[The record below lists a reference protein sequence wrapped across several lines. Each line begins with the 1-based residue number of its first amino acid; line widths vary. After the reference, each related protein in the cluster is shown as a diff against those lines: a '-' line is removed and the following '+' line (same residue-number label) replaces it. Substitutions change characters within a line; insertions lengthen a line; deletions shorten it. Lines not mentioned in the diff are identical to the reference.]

1 MNDYTEVRL
10 GLEPCSETLT
20 DILAAMLAEEGYE
33 SFVPDSTG
41 VTAYIRKEAFDPD
54 ALDRIIR
61 EFPMET
67 AITYSHSIVEGQDW
81 NAEWEKNYFKP
92 IVIDNQCAIH
102 SSFHKDVPECTYDIL
117 IDPKMAFGTGHHATT
132 TLILRR
138 LLGMDLDGRKMVDMG
153 TGTGILAILADMRG
167 AASVD
172 AIEIDE
178 FAHENAKENLKIL
191 LLQLS
196 VPFLT

>member
-33 SFVPDSTG
+33 SFVPDSMG

-67 AITYSHSIVEGQDW
+67 AITYSHSIVAGLE
-81 NAEWEKNYFKP
+81 
-92 IVIDNQCAIH
+92 
-102 SSFHKDVPECTYDIL
+102 
-117 IDPKMAFGTGHHATT
+117 
-132 TLILRR
+132 RR
-138 LLGMDLDGRKMVDMG
+138 MG
-153 TGTGILAILADMRG
+153 KELFQAD
-167 AASVD
+167 S
-172 AIEIDE
+172 
-178 FAHENAKENLKIL
+178 N
-191 LLQLS
+191 
-196 VPFLT
+196 

>member
-33 SFVPDSTG
+33 SFVPDSMG

-54 ALDRIIR
+54 ALDRIIC

-92 IVIDNQCAIH
+92 IVIDNQCAIQ
-102 SSFHKDVPECTYDIL
+102 I
-117 IDPKMAFGTGHHATT
+117 
-132 TLILRR
+132 
-138 LLGMDLDGRKMVDMG
+138 GR
-153 TGTGILAILADMRG
+153 
-167 AASVD
+167 
-172 AIEIDE
+172 
-178 FAHENAKENLKIL
+178 AH
-191 LLQLS
+191 
-196 VPFLT
+196 V